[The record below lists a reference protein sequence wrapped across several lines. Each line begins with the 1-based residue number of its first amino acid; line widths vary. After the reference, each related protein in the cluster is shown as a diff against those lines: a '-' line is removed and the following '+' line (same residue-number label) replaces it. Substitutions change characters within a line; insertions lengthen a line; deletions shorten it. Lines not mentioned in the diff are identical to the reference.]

1 MEVVER
7 QSTLTKAIC
16 YLVFEESL
24 DLLMEVVES
33 QSTLTKAIFYLV
45 FEESLGLLYYEWLFG
60 L

>member
-1 MEVVER
+1 MEVVESH
-7 QSTLTKAIC
+7 STLTKAIC

-33 QSTLTKAIFYLV
+33 QSTLTKAICYLV

>member
-1 MEVVER
+1 LWNARVHLQR
-7 QSTLTKAIC
+7 LSC